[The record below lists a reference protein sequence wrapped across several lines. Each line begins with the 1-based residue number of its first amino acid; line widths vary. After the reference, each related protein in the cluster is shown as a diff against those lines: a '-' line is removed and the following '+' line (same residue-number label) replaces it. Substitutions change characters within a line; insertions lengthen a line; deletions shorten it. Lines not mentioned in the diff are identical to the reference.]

1 MTNTLFLGDM
11 KRFSKI
17 GLLTVFV
24 PFSIYAQIP
33 KPTDSLKQIQLSGV
47 VIIGQQNV
55 ANKKVKVL
63 SSLDAYLESNNAI
76 NMIKRGAYAWEPML
90 NGMATERSVV
100 TIDGMR
106 IYGACTDKMDPI
118 TSYVEITNLSK
129 ANIHSGQSGAAN
141 GATIAGSID
150 LLRRT
155 SGFGAKTFKG
165 SVFTG
170 WESANEQKILG
181 TTLQHSGENFF
192 ADVDFTYRDANN
204 YKAGGGQEILYS
216 QFTKYNFSATSGFKI
231 NPHQKVIASL
241 IYDKAIDV
249 GYPALP
255 MDVAKAE
262 AIIGSVQYDHHL
274 GLPLADYWQTK
285 LYYNE
290 VTHIMDDT
298 KRPVVPIRMDMPG
311 WTKTFGYYSKL
322 NGTVGNHTWMAN
334 LSGHYNKSLAE
345 MTMFSN
351 NTNERDMFM
360 LTWPGV
366 HTIYNSLFLEDK
378 LQINDKWNA
387 LITIGSAL
395 HINNVRSDFGY
406 ESLAIFYPAMQRNKT
421 RWLKN
426 GAVKMNYQ
434 KEKWQFSF
442 GTGYG
447 ERAPSVSEGYGF
459 YLFNSADRYDY
470 IGNPNMVNEKSL
482 EFNISST
489 FTTSAFTVKA
499 QADYFRIYD
508 YIIGFNHSDFIPMTI
523 GAAGVRMYGQLPVA
537 NIFNASLTADYKI
550 TDALQWSGK
559 MVYRRGAAGDLNLPQ
574 IQPLSYGANLKYQ
587 HQQITAELGAEGSIA
602 QTKYGKTFGEIPAVA
617 YTIFNLAAA
626 KQFDFAK
633 QKIVLKAGVENLFDR
648 YYTTFAD
655 WNRVPRMGRNV
666 FVNVVYGL

>member
-1 MTNTLFLGDM
+1 M
-11 KRFSKI
+11 KKKSI
-17 GLLTVFV
+17 MGLIVVLL
-24 PFSIYAQIP
+24 PFSVSAQTS
-33 KPTDSLKQIQLSGV
+33 KTDTVKQIQLASV

-63 SSLDAYLESNNAI
+63 SSLDSYLESNSAI

-150 LLRRT
+150 LIRRT
-155 SGFGAKTFKG
+155 SGFGGKPFQG
-165 SVFTG
+165 SIFAG
-170 WESANEQKILG
+170 MESANFQKITG
-181 TTLQHSGENFF
+181 TTLQHSGEKFF
-192 ADVDFTYRDANN
+192 ADFDFTYRDANN

-216 QFTKYNFSATSGFKI
+216 QFTKYNFSVTSGCKI
-231 NPHQKVIASL
+231 NPHQQITASL

-262 AIIGSVQYDHHL
+262 AIIGSVQYDYHL
-274 GLPLADYWQTK
+274 PSAISNYWQTK

-311 WTKTFGYYSKL
+311 WTNTAGFYSKL
-322 NGTVGNHTWMAN
+322 RGEVGKHTWLAN

-351 NTNERDMFM
+351 NPSEKDMFM

-366 HTIYNSLFLEDK
+366 HTLYTGLFLEDK
-378 LQINDKWNA
+378 LSLNEQWNA
-387 LITIGSAL
+387 LISLGAGLNYNT
-395 HINNVRSDFGY
+395 VKSDFGY
-406 ESLAIFYPAMQRNKT
+406 ESLAIFYPDMQRNKT
-421 RWLKN
+421 RLLKN
-426 GAVKMNYQ
+426 AAVKLNYQ
-434 KEKWQFSF
+434 KEKWQFSL

-459 YLFNSADRYDY
+459 YMFNSSDKYDH
-470 IGNPNMVNEKSL
+470 IGNPGMVKEKSL
-482 EFNISST
+482 ELNASSA
-489 FTTSAFTVKA
+489 FTTSAFTLKL
-499 QADYFRIYD
+499 QADYFKIYD
-508 YIIGFNHSDFIPMTI
+508 YIIGFNRNDFIPMTI
-523 GAAGVRMYGQLPVA
+523 GASGIRMYGQLPVA
-537 NIFNASLTADYKI
+537 AIFNASLSMDYKF
-550 TDALQWSGK
+550 TNAWLWSGK
-559 MVYRRGAAGDLNLPQ
+559 VVYRRGRAGELNLPQ
-574 IQPLSYGANLKYQ
+574 IQPVSYDTTLKYR
-587 HQQITAELGAEGSIA
+587 HQKITAELGAEGAVA
-602 QTKYGKTFGEIPAVA
+602 QTKYNITFGETPAAA
-617 YTIFNLAAA
+617 YAIVNLAAS

-655 WNRVPRMGRNV
+655 WNRVPRMGRNI
-666 FVNVVYGL
+666 FVNVVYGF